1 MFPSLGA
8 RATDKEVTNFTIKR
22 PEPLSCSVARQTL
35 RYDADLSVSPVE
47 ERITVSRKG
56 VVVGCGHLHV
66 SCQNIFAFFLLS

>member
-1 MFPSLGA
+1 MFCSLGA

-56 VVVGCGHLHV
+56 VVVGCGLSMSV
-66 SCQNIFAFFLLS
+66 AKTSLLFLAS